1 MKINKST
8 EDMLAFYGINNLSSD
23 IGIENL
29 IETLN
34 NLSESWESSLTDL
47 TRYEK
52 YIFDKN
58 CINKHGCCSEC
69 EYLSKCRTCCY
80 SSTSFDCYN
89 CKRNNF

>member
-34 NLSESWESSLTDL
+34 NLSVG
-47 TRYEK
+47 
-52 YIFDKN
+52 I
-58 CINKHGCCSEC
+58 IKHGWGE
-69 EYLSKCRTCCY
+69 LLI
-80 SSTSFDCYN
+80 
-89 CKRNNF
+89 